1 MISSNRRPNLGFRK
15 DQAAKRL
22 LPQTS
27 CSLPPFREAS
37 KPTFNAMIHSK
48 PRPNKTSLHQ
58 RDRCQS
64 KYMRTDSLER
74 DTRRPRQPR
83 WRTGKSLLRFATLE
97 TPKRGLNS
105 SSMKHKPSMKI
116 AARSWPRKE
125 RKSTGFSKKNDPMRT

>member
-15 DQAAKRL
+15 DRAAKL
-22 LPQTS
+22 LLLQTS

-48 PRPNKTSLHQ
+48 PRPNKSSLHQ

-64 KYMRTDSLER
+64 KYMRTNSLER
-74 DTRRPRQPR
+74 DTRKPRQPR
-83 WRTGKSLLRFATLE
+83 WRTGKTLPKFATLE
-97 TPKRGLNS
+97 TQKRGLNS
-105 SSMKHKPSMKI
+105 SSMRHKPTMKI

-125 RKSTGFSKKNDPMRT
+125 KKSTGFSKKNDPMRT